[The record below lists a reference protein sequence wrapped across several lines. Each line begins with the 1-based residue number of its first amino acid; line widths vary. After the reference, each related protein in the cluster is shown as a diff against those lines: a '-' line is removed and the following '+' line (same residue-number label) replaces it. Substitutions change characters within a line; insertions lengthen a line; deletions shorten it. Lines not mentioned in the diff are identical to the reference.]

1 MSDHDLQRTQKL
13 DEAYAAYL
21 EAEEAGTPLDKHEFA
36 ARYPELADELTAH
49 EDFDRLATALRET
62 ISLEP
67 QEGAREFPAG
77 AVVGEY
83 RIVEEIGRH
92 GQGVVY
98 KARHLK
104 FEQVVAL
111 KISRSES
118 KPTEESLRLFAVEV
132 ENQARVDHPNIIPV
146 YGGGDHQG
154 CLFFTMKLIE
164 RGDLTRAM
172 AGSPLSPREAA
183 RLTSMIARA
192 VHHAHQR
199 QILHRDLK
207 PSNVLLDAEGRPFVS
222 DFGLSTR
229 LGSHRSKDE
238 IVGAPAFMSPEQTRG
253 ESTVLSDVYGL
264 GTILY
269 WMLTCRIP
277 FDGRS
282 LGEVLDK
289 VCHQPP
295 TPPHEANPRLNSWR
309 DRNLEAICLKCL
321 EKDPHQRYGSAEVLA
336 DDLDRWLRDDLPQHV
351 PVAKSDRL
359 RLWCKRNPVVAGLA
373 LTALVTL
380 ILVAVAAAAL
390 LRAQES
396 ALAQTKRD
404 IESHQDPD
412 TDMNQ
417 GVRRL
422 LNELDDAE
430 LQAALR
436 TKDAQALQQMCI
448 AAVKRMPQGNA
459 VASVFVVGPDKTI
472 LADSTPDA
480 IGFSVV
486 NREYARRGFEE
497 GSADDTFLSKEI
509 YRARS
514 DELYKYAIV
523 RRVRD
528 EQGDVLG
535 LLAASVAPESSM
547 AYKRQEDLIGQ
558 LELWTGIVLLPPAL
572 LLIGSLWWALRRVG
586 GAAKHNSARIA
597 NTAGPS

>member
-1 MSDHDLQRTQKL
+1 MADDRSQPTDADKL
-13 DEAYAAYL
+13 DDAYAAYL
-21 EAEEAGTPLDKHEFA
+21 EAEERGTPLDKQAFA
-36 ARYPELADELTAH
+36 AMYPELIDELAAH
-49 EDFDRLATALRET
+49 EDFDRLASALRET
-62 ISLEP
+62 IGLHP
-67 QEGAREFPAG
+67 PGKPREFPVG

-83 RIVEEIGRH
+83 EIVEEIGRH

-104 FEQVVAL
+104 FEQLVAL
-111 KISRSES
+111 KITRSENAVS
-118 KPTEESLRLFAVEV
+118 AESLRLFVAEV

-146 YGGGDHQG
+146 YGGGDHEG

-172 AGSPLSPREAA
+172 GGSPLSSREAA
-183 RLTSMIARA
+183 RLTSIIARA

-229 LGSHRSKDE
+229 LGTQRASDE

-277 FDGRS
+277 FDGSS

-295 TPPHEANPRLNSWR
+295 APPHEVNPRLTSWR
-309 DRNLEAICLKCL
+309 DRNLERICLKCL
-321 EKDPHQRYGSAEVLA
+321 AKDPLERYGSAEVLA
-336 DDLDRWLRDDLPQHV
+336 DDLDRWLRDDVPQHV
-351 PVAKSDRL
+351 PVSKSDRL
-359 RLWCKRNPVVAGLA
+359 RLWCLGNPVLAGLA
-373 LTALVTL
+373 LTALATVL
-380 ILVAVAAAAL
+380 LVVMAAAAL
-390 LRAQES
+390 LRAQEA

-412 TDMNQ
+412 TDINR
-417 GVRRL
+417 GVRQFL
-422 LNELDDAE
+422 EEQFDQD
-430 LQAALR
+430 ALR
-436 TKDAQALQQMCI
+436 AAFRAGDSEALERICN
-448 AAVKRMPQGNA
+448 AAMRKMPHGNF

-472 LADSTPDA
+472 VADSTPEA
-480 IGFSVV
+480 IGFSVLE
-486 NREYARRGFEE
+486 REYAIRGFEDSST
-497 GSADDTFLSKEI
+497 GDSFLSKEI

-523 RRVRD
+523 RRIRD
-528 EQGDVLG
+528 PQGEVIG
-535 LLAASVAPESSM
+535 LLAASLAPESST
-547 AYKRQEDLIGQ
+547 AYKRQEDLIRQ
-558 LELWTGIVLLPPAL
+558 LEFWTGVVLAPLAIL
-572 LLIGSLWWALRRVG
+572 LAGSLWLALRRVG
-586 GAAKHNSARIA
+586 GGAKPNGTQ
-597 NTAGPS
+597 TASR